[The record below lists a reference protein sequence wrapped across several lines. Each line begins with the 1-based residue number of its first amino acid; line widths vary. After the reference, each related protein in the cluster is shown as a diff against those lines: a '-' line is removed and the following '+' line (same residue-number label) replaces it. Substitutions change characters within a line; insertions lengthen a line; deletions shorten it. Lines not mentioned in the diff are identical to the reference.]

1 MSRDAHRRGAKPPPT
16 PEPTSQGD
24 GQGTT
29 EPLAA
34 TMPSGVAPPDVTS
47 VPPTTP
53 RRGDAANLATA
64 ATGPVNKIR
73 AVWKG
78 AQRFDT
84 GREGGPVARLD
95 GTNETGQSPVDALLS
110 ALVTCSG
117 VDVVEILAKRRTPAE
132 RCIIDVAA
140 TRRAEAPRRVLRF
153 DIEYRIDGASI
164 ERQHAERAISLAIE
178 KYCSVAATLKQDI
191 VIETTLTLNG
201 ETGTPVR
208 QPVPG

>member
-1 MSRDAHRRGAKPPPT
+1 VRRDARRRGVKAPPT

-47 VPPTTP
+47 VPPATP
-53 RRGDAANLATA
+53 RHGDAANLAAA
-64 ATGPVNKIR
+64 ATGPVNRIR

-110 ALVTCSG
+110 ALATCSG

-132 RCIIDVAA
+132 RCVIDVAA
-140 TRRAEAPRRVLRF
+140 TRRAETPRRVLRF

-178 KYCSVAATLKQDI
+178 SYCTVAATLKQDI
-191 VIETTLTLNG
+191 VIETMLTLNG
-201 ETGTPVR
+201 EIGTPVR